1 MKNKKFTALLLVS
14 ILVLSC
20 VVTGCG
26 KQITP
31 KECAQIWWEIAF
43 NDMSNVSK
51 VNITEEQSKTIL
63 EKSTEKNLSTLK
75 TTFTSQG
82 LTVTDEQIKEYF
94 EAVIEA
100 SKKATVTIEEVSNDG
115 KTAQVKYK
123 TTYIDANK
131 MATKAANEAV
141 ESVKALGLT
150 NQKEAMAKYSE
161 LVIKNLITEFKN
173 ATFSEDT
180 NEKTYTFT
188 KKDKIW
194 APENQETLSTE
205 LGGLIA
211 GKIK

>member
-14 ILVLSC
+14 ILLLSC
-20 VVTGCG
+20 VFTGCG
-26 KQITP
+26 KEITP
-31 KECAQIWWEIAF
+31 KECAQVWWEIAF

-51 VNITEEQSKTIL
+51 INITEEQSKTIL

-82 LTVTDEQIKEYF
+82 LIVTDEQIKEYF
-94 EAVIEA
+94 EAVTEA

-115 KTAQVKYK
+115 KTSQVKYK

-150 NQKEAMAKYSE
+150 NQKEAMTKYSE

-194 APENQETLSTE
+194 APENQETLSIE